1 MVLRARCDSVVA
13 DYWRSVGLFIL
24 LFFPKKR
31 MRDRETIKNVCRNAP
46 VDGFENRFD
55 AILEVLLD
63 IRDLLK
69 EKQ

>member
-1 MVLRARCDSVVA
+1 
-13 DYWRSVGLFIL
+13 
-24 LFFPKKR
+24 